1 MKHLF
6 QQHVIVGLLLAS
18 ASWAHA
24 QWPQFRGPS
33 GDGLAT
39 VPGTESRG
47 LPIRWSEKENV
58 RWKTPIPYRG
68 WSTPVVM
75 EGQVWLTTATVDG
88 HDFFVVCVEA
98 ESGRIGLQEKL
109 FHADHPEPLGNPLN
123 CYASPSPVVE
133 PGRVYVHFGSYGTA
147 ALDTKTGAVLWK
159 RSDLRC
165 RHYRGPGSSLVLF
178 ENLLILTMDGVDV
191 QYLVALDKETG
202 RTVWKTDRTAEWDD
216 LDADG
221 KPQSEGD
228 LRKAYSTPL
237 IVTAGGRPQ
246 MLSVGAKA
254 LYGYDPA
261 RGRELWKIPTPAYSG
276 AASPVYGQGIA
287 YMVTGFGRT
296 ELFAIRLESQGD
308 VSDTNIIWKTG
319 SLVPQIPSPVLV
331 NDLLFLIN
339 DAGVLTC
346 LDAASGKGSPN
357 AEVRVWEPKQVWRE
371 RLRGNFS
378 ASLLY
383 ADGHVYCFS
392 REGVTTVFQA
402 ARSYEVLA
410 TNVLDA
416 GFMAS
421 PAVSGRTLFLRTKEA
436 LYRIECNPQRRGTG
450 SALSASQYDA
460 GSP

>member
-1 MKHLF
+1 M
-6 QQHVIVGLLLAS
+6 S
-18 ASWAHA
+18 RDWEP
-24 QWPQFRGPS
+24 WPQFRGPS
-33 GDGLAT
+33 GDGRAAEANHPSPSL
-39 VPGTESRG
+39 G
-47 LPIRWSEKENV
+47 LPIHWSEKEDV

-75 EGQVWLTTATVDG
+75 EGGSPIAIDRDWEPGQVWLTTATIDG

-98 ESGRIGLQEKL
+98 ESGRIRLQEKL

-133 PGRVYVHFGSYGTA
+133 PGRVYVHYGSYGTA

-159 RSDLRC
+159 RSDLPC
-165 RHYRGPGSSLVLF
+165 RHYRGPGSSLVVF
-178 ENLLILTMDGVDV
+178 QNLLILTMDGVDV
-191 QYLVALDKETG
+191 QYLVALDKEDG

-221 KPQSEGD
+221 KPKDEGD

-237 IVTAGGRPQ
+237 MVTAGGNTQ

-261 RGRELWKIPTPAYSG
+261 SGRELWKVRTPAFSG
-276 AASPVYGQGIA
+276 AASPIYGQGLA
-287 YMVTGFGRT
+287 YMISGFGRT
-296 ELFAIRLESQGD
+296 ELLAVRIEGRGD
-308 VSDTNIIWKTG
+308 VTDTHVVWRTA
-319 SLVPQIPSPVLV
+319 SLVPQTPSPVLV
-331 NDLLFLIN
+331 DDLLFMIN

-346 LDAASGKGSPN
+346 LEAASG
-357 AEVRVWEPKQVWRE
+357 KQVWRE
-371 RLRGNFS
+371 RLRGNFA

-392 REGVTTVFQA
+392 REGVATVFRA

-421 PAVSGRTLFLRTKEA
+421 PAVSGRTLFLRTKEC
-436 LYRIECNPQRRGTG
+436 LYRIE
-450 SALSASQYDA
+450 A
-460 GSP
+460 GR